1 MEPVAILVV
10 ISSVLLIVSVV
21 FAVRYYSFRNKTR
34 KLNDSIEKFFKDG
47 EITDIDL
54 HDNEFSA
61 IHNNIA
67 ELENRLLLEKSNTE
81 AENRKNADFVADIS
95 HQLKTPLA
103 GLRLYSEM
111 DEAVNPEGNAGK
123 ELELISKMERLVY
136 NLLCLEKIR
145 SDAYEMNFKDNSVEE
160 IINLILGEFRPVF
173 PGKSFSV
180 SGSATL
186 RCDREWLGEAFGN
199 IIKNAAEHTP
209 ENGRIDVA
217 IENGERSLTVI
228 VEDNGG
234 GVSQEQLPLI
244 FNRFYKTENASP
256 DSAGIGLAISK
267 AIFEKHHGTVY
278 AENGREGLRIVVC
291 LPVIEGMEKLN

>member
-209 ENGRIDVA
+209 ENGRIDVT
-217 IENGERSLTVI
+217 IENGERTLTVI
-228 VEDNGG
+228 FEDNGG
-234 GVSQEQLPLI
+234 GVSQEQLPLL
-244 FNRFYKTENASP
+244 FKRFYKTENASP
-256 DSAGIGLAISK
+256 DSTGIGLAISK

-278 AENGREGLRIVVC
+278 AENGSEGLRIVVC
-291 LPVIEGMEKLN
+291 FPLIDGIAKMN